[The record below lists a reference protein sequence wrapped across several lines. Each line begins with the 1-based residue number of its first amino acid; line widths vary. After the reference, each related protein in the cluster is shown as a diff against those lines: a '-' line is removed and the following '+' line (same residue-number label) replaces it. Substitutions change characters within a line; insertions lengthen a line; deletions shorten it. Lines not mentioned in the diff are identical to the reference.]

1 MWNRYE
7 KSASLPFPFR
17 LFAFF
22 SLLSS
27 ELSLFQHDNNIL
39 SLNWKSLSIIF
50 PSSSRATLLNA
61 AARMELSLATFP
73 VLGVKIGLP
82 EVGWNEKQQQQRQQ
96 PIHLPSKWLIIC
108 RMEDEW
114 NLKNLSS
121 LSWEKKDLQ
130 ILQRSPFLW
139 HRIAVLMNGMRV
151 SSVNRSFSS
160 SACEKDVAEK

>member
-7 KSASLPFPFR
+7 KRFTSLFLSGFSP
-17 LFAFF
+17 FF

-27 ELSLFQHDNNIL
+27 ELSLFQHENNIL
-39 SLNWKSLSIIF
+39 SLNWKSLNIIF
-50 PSSSRATLLNA
+50 PSLSRATLLNA

-82 EVGWNEKQQQQRQQ
+82 EVGWNEKQQRQQ